1 MYGSSTALLIFL
13 DLCTI
18 VIIIIIT
25 IIIDTHSIEVF
36 WRHVSTLLYTTL
48 SGSKHQFFYH
58 HIAINDDDDAS
69 KAALLC
75 TDC

>member
-1 MYGSSTALLIFL
+1 MYGFTALLIFL

-36 WRHVSTLLYTTL
+36 WRHVSILYTTL

-58 HIAINDDDDAS
+58 HIVINDDDDDAS

-75 TDC
+75 TG